1 MIDSFK
7 QAIRRTCRDVRE
19 KLPRDFQQKAST
31 KICAQIKQLNAYRY
45 ARHIALYHA
54 YQGEVTLDE
63 LWRAAPMQG
72 KFCYFPA
79 INAEKTLSFL
89 PATPAT
95 PFKANR
101 YGIPEPDVAISEAV
115 CPKELDLIF
124 MPLVAFDEFGTRMG
138 MGGGYYDRTLA
149 QENHPLLIG
158 VAYECQR
165 QAYIAPEE
173 WDIPLTAIITEQ
185 TIWWSK
191 SLQAFE

>member
-7 QAIRRTCRDVRE
+7 QAIRKTCRDVRE
-19 KLPRDFQQKAST
+19 KLPRDFQQKASA
-31 KICAQIKQLNAYRY
+31 KICAKIKQLDQYRY
-45 ARHIALYHA
+45 ARKIALYHA
-54 YQGEVTLDE
+54 CKGEVTLDE
-63 LWRAAPMQG
+63 LWRSAPMQG

-79 INAEKTLSFL
+79 INPEKTLSFL

-95 PFKANR
+95 PFKPNR
-101 YGIPEPDVAISEAV
+101 YNIPEPEVAISHAV
-115 CPKELDLIF
+115 LPNELDLIF

-138 MGGGYYDRTLA
+138 MGGGYYDRTFA
-149 QENHPLLIG
+149 AKNHHLLIG

-165 QAYIAPEE
+165 QTYIAPQE

-191 SLQAFE
+191 